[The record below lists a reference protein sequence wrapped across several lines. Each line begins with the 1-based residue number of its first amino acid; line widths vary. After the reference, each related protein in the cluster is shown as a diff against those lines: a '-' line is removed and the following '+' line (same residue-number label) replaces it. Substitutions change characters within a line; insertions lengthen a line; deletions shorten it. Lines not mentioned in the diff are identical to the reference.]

1 MRRPVAQA
9 DDDAGTR
16 LAYASTQSAAGGRA
30 RRVRAADA
38 GREPPARRRVRRFS
52 RRGRPLRNAAER
64 TARAA
69 LRGGFMLPR
78 TQKNYNSRLAMPPR
92 RPMPHARRPRGPP
105 RRFVRASRFPRPC
118 APAASSPRNY
128 LRRIAPHVAGLP
140 L

>member
-30 RRVRAADA
+30 RPMRAANRRLGGA
-38 GREPPARRRVRRFS
+38 FVASRGAAARFATQPKERRARR
-52 RRGRPLRNAAER
+52 E
-64 TARAA
+64 
-69 LRGGFMLPR
+69 GFMLPR

-105 RRFVRASRFPRPC
+105 RRFVRASRAARPG
-118 APAASSPRNY
+118 APAASSPRNC
-128 LRRIAPHVAGLP
+128 LRRIAPHVAGLFE
-140 L
+140 